1 MEAEFVNVFI
11 EKQREHL
18 MDFVSRVIMA
28 ETKQHFSEKE
38 NAELKE
44 KLQAAERFIGEL
56 QPMLDNKIDEVTKL
70 NGRVEELGRIID
82 SDKLTIQA
90 AATTHNEMRQELE
103 KSAGIIYELR
113 MKLEETNE
121 SKNTLMALHD
131 QLSKNYEALDTKY
144 NALSKAKKPG
154 VNTP

>member
-11 EKQREHL
+11 EKQRDYL
-18 MDFVSRVIMA
+18 MDFVTRVVMA
-28 ETKQHFSEKE
+28 EAKQHFSDKE

-70 NGRVEELGRIID
+70 NERVEELGRIID

-90 AATTHNEMRQELE
+90 AAATYNEMRDSRNNL
-103 KSAGIIYELR
+103 I
-113 MKLEETNE
+113 
-121 SKNTLMALHD
+121 ALHD
-131 QLSKNYEALDTKY
+131 QLSKNYEALETKY
-144 NALSKAKKPG
+144 KALSKAKKPG
-154 VNTP
+154 VDTP